1 MGVKKRPFRPQKN
14 PCKDSVKWVPTLE
27 FTKMQKW
34 KKSGKT
40 PVLPA
45 KRHGFWPA
53 FSNFFRARPFFMP
66 QVVAYQLNADRMK

>member
-1 MGVKKRPFRPQKN
+1 
-14 PCKDSVKWVPTLE
+14 
-27 FTKMQKW
+27 MQKW